1 MNNALLEAIQ
11 KSDGRYL
18 NDQELRPFNDIA
30 EAFQAR
36 IATYLYIKD
45 HSKEL
50 VINALRRL
58 IQTPH
63 RQVVQEHGAQCQR
76 DMMYTLEYIAKGL
89 LLRDEDGFMEEYLV
103 WMQNIIR
110 AFHRQDACV
119 VAYKLLKEEVRN
131 AMPADQGNM
140 VVIYLEKLIEALDT
154 GI

>member
-11 KSDGRYL
+11 QSDGRYL
-18 NDQELRPFNDIA
+18 NDQELRSFNEIT
-30 EAFQAR
+30 EAFQTR
-36 IATYLYIKD
+36 IATYLYIKE

-50 VINALRRL
+50 VINSLRRL

-63 RQVVQEHGAQCQR
+63 RQVVQDHGAQCQR

-119 VAYKLLKEEVRN
+119 VAYKLLKEEMRTT
-131 AMPADQGNM
+131 MPRDQSNL
-140 VVIYLEKLIEALDT
+140 VSIYLEKLIEALDT

>member
-1 MNNALLEAIQ
+1 MNNALLDAIQ
-11 KSDGRYL
+11 KADGRYL
-18 NDQELRPFNDIA
+18 NDIELRPFDDIA
-30 EAFQAR
+30 EAFQSR
-36 IATYLYIKD
+36 ISAYLYLKD

-50 VINALRRL
+50 VLNALRRL

-76 DMMYTLEYIAKGL
+76 DMTYTLEYIAKGL
-89 LLRDEDGFMEEYLV
+89 LLHDEDGFMEEYLV

-119 VAYKLLKEEVRN
+119 VAYRLLKEEVRTS
-131 AMPADQGNM
+131 MPGDQCNM
-140 VVIYLEKLIEALDT
+140 VMMYLDKLIDALDT

>member
-11 KSDGRYL
+11 QSDGRYL
-18 NDQELRPFNDIA
+18 NDQELRSFNEIT
-30 EAFQAR
+30 EAFQTR
-36 IATYLYIKD
+36 IATYLYIKE

-50 VINALRRL
+50 VINSLRRL

-63 RQVVQEHGAQCQR
+63 RQVVQDHGAQCQR

-119 VAYKLLKEEVRN
+119 VAYKLLKEEMRTT
-131 AMPADQGNM
+131 MPRDQSNL
-140 VVIYLEKLIEALDT
+140 VFIYLEKLIEALDT